1 MATLDTTYGWSQ
13 GDQVRLLI
21 ASGLGVGSYQITRI
35 TVAMN
40 QLGEIAGSGAVGS
53 VLDLLDNYETAQTN
67 YQSLNSNG
75 DSRILTKAD
84 VLEWTES
91 KGFSY
96 NPLTEIGRIRNLLRQ
111 YFSFCD
117 LYETDNIAGTAALIR
132 S

>member
-1 MATLDTTYGWSQ
+1 MATLNTNLGWSQ

-21 ASGLGVGSYQITRI
+21 ASGLTVGSYQIEQI

-40 QLGEIAGSGAVGS
+40 QLGTLSLDAVDN
-53 VLDLLDNYETAQTN
+53 VLQLIDEFEAAQLRYTE
-67 YQSLNSNG
+67 LNASG
-75 DSRILTKAD
+75 DSRILIKAD

-96 NPLTEIGRIRNLLRQ
+96 NPLTEILRIQGLLKQ
-111 YFSFCD
+111 YFSFSE
-117 LYETDNIAGTAALIR
+117 LYQQTNTNVTNLIR